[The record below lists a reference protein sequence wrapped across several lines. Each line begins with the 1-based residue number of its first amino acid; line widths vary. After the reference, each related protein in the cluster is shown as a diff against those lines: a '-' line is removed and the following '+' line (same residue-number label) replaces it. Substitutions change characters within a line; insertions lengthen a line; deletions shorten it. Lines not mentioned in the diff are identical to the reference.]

1 MKNKNVCTENTVKT
15 GKGKDNALKILAI
28 DSTAKTSTVALT
40 ENERLIGL
48 SILNTN
54 NTHSVTLLPS
64 VEGILSG
71 AGITARDVDLFVCS
85 AGPGSFTGV
94 RIGAAAVKGLAFA
107 DGKKCI
113 GVSSLEALAMNVTE
127 GDGTVCA
134 VMDARRNQLYN
145 ALFEI
150 KGKTL
155 KRLTPDRV
163 ITTDELSEELSGC
176 TGKIYVVGDGR
187 EIALTALCGHEL
199 PDISE
204 TAKYQNAYSVAL
216 LGLKEYLGLSEQ
228 EREGLTASALS
239 SVYLR
244 ASQAERERE
253 EKIKNGRA

>member
-1 MKNKNVCTENTVKT
+1 M
-15 GKGKDNALKILAI
+15 KILAI

-40 ENERLIGL
+40 DNEKLIGL

-71 AGITARDVDLFVCS
+71 AGMTARDVDLFVCS

-94 RIGAAAVKGLAFA
+94 RIGTAAVKGLAFA
-107 DGKKCI
+107 DNKKCI
-113 GVSSLEALAMNVTE
+113 GVSSLEALAMNVAE
-127 GDGTVCA
+127 GNGTVCA

-155 KRLTPDRV
+155 RRLTPDRV
-163 ITTDELSEELSGC
+163 ITKDELSNELSEYS
-176 TGKIYVVGDGR
+176 GKVYVVGDGR
-187 EIALTALCGHEL
+187 DIALSVLGEHEC
-199 PDISE
+199 PDVPE
-204 TAKYQNAYSVAL
+204 AAKYQNAYSVAL
-216 LGLKEYLGLSEQ
+216 LGLKEYTSLSDE
-228 EREGLTASALS
+228 EREALTPAALS
-239 SVYLR
+239 PVYLR

-253 EKIKNGRA
+253 EKIKSGKA